1 MTCPGALR
9 PLITRIRSNEVN
21 CIRVGWKEPVLR
33 GDVQVDSYR
42 VGASADV
49 HNFET
54 RHFPYSVFATAFSRA
69 EFFFEKIINSYGIT
83 QIISTFWL
91 DGFLSE
97 SKNSSFCEFTV
108 AQMYGSPPFHLVG
121 PWGENLGDYRWP
133 VVLYGITG
141 VEGRWTAIT
150 WRLGMVKDHSEIMT
164 AKIKMIRRFIKPSH
178 HFSTERWKNM
188 VTLTFLGFC

>member
-69 EFFFEKIINSYGIT
+69 AFFFEKIGYY
-83 QIISTFWL
+83 Q
-91 DGFLSE
+91 FLW
-97 SKNSSFCEFTV
+97 NYPNYFDLLIGWF
-108 AQMYGSPPFHLVG
+108 
-121 PWGENLGDYRWP
+121 P
-133 VVLYGITG
+133 V
-141 VEGRWTAIT
+141 
-150 WRLGMVKDHSEIMT
+150 
-164 AKIKMIRRFIKPSH
+164 
-178 HFSTERWKNM
+178 
-188 VTLTFLGFC
+188 